1 MRGAQNCKL
10 VGLWRIVEAD
20 MWDRD
25 YLDLVGPA
33 TMTIGDDGRGE
44 IVFGAIEAS
53 LDIKYRL
60 ESIRFTWEGSDEGD
74 RISGAGSAE
83 LLEDGSITI
92 EFTIHQGDEAV
103 LKARRADKG

>member
-1 MRGAQNCKL
+1 MPDSQNCKL
-10 VGLWRIVEAD
+10 VGRWRIIEAD

-33 TMTIGDDGRGE
+33 TMTIGERRAGE
-44 IVFGAIEAS
+44 IVFGAIEAG

-60 ESIRFTWEGSDEGD
+60 ETIRFTWEGSDEGD
-74 RISGAGSAE
+74 GISGAGSAE
-83 LLEDGSITI
+83 LADDGSTAI